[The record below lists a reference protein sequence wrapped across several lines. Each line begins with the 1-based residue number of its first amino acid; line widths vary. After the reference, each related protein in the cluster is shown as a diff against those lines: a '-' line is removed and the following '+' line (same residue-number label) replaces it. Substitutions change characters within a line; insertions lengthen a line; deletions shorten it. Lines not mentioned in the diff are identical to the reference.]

1 MTYTKHLGKKN
12 APTPQNQ
19 PIPGTVANSAGG
31 YAFPVDDW
39 KRLDRF
45 LVLGAEG
52 GSYYASERKLTI
64 ENAQAVI
71 RCISADG
78 KRAVARM
85 VEISD
90 SGRAPKNEPAIFAL
104 ALAFA
109 HGDPDTR
116 HAAAESLPK
125 VCRIGTHLFHFA
137 AYVDSLRGW
146 GRGLRRAVAN
156 WYLNATPAQLAL
168 QAVKYQQRDGWS
180 HRDLLRLAHPVP
192 RSEEQGTI
200 LNWIAK
206 GWESVEETPHPMDG
220 VRVIWAFE
228 RAKTADLPELLR
240 LIEDYQLPREAIP
253 TEKLTEPKV
262 WEALLPHMGLTAL
275 LRNLGNLS
283 KLEVLAVNNSNP
295 ALSFVLKTLS
305 DPNKLRKARVHPVEV
320 LTALLTYQQGHG
332 VRGKGEWTPVPK
344 VVDALDAVFYA
355 SFGNVEPTHKR
366 LMLALDVS
374 GSMAGG
380 MIAGV
385 PGLSPRVGSA
395 AMAMITAA
403 TEQNAFFTAF
413 QTTLTPLSI
422 SPRQRL
428 DDIVKRI
435 SGLPFGGTDCSL
447 PMIWALEKKMAV
459 DAFIVYTDSETW
471 AGKIHPSVALREYRE
486 KTGIAAKLI
495 VVGMVANNFSIAD
508 PDDGGMLDVVG
519 FDTAAPNLMS
529 DFIRE

>member
-1 MTYTKHLGKKN
+1 
-12 APTPQNQ
+12 
-19 PIPGTVANSAGG
+19 
-31 YAFPVDDW
+31 
-39 KRLDRF
+39 
-45 LVLGAEG
+45 
-52 GSYYASERKLTI
+52 
-64 ENAQAVI
+64 
-71 RCISADG
+71 
-78 KRAVARM
+78 
-85 VEISD
+85 
-90 SGRAPKNEPAIFAL
+90 
-104 ALAFA
+104 
-109 HGDPDTR
+109 
-116 HAAAESLPK
+116 
-125 VCRIGTHLFHFA
+125 
-137 AYVDSLRGW
+137 
-146 GRGLRRAVAN
+146 
-156 WYLNATPAQLAL
+156 
-168 QAVKYQQRDGWS
+168 
-180 HRDLLRLAHPVP
+180 
-192 RSEEQGTI
+192 
-200 LNWIAK
+200 
-206 GWESVEETPHPMDG
+206 
-220 VRVIWAFE
+220 
-228 RAKTADLPELLR
+228 
-240 LIEDYQLPREAIP
+240 
-253 TEKLTEPKV
+253 
-262 WEALLPHMGLTAL
+262 MGLTAL

-344 VVDALDAVFYA
+344 VVDALDAAFYA